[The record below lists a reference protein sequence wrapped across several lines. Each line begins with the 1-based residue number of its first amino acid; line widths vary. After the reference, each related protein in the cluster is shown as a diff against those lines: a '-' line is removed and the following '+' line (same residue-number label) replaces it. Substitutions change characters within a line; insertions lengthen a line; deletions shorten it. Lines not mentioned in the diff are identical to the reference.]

1 VVEQNKSQAKWDG
14 VPSDE
19 QIRLPNLAYSAK
31 NISANSSF
39 SKKKTKRIRGTHSTA
54 CKCPNP
60 VFFRDPEH
68 KKLPGEYGRALNNLC
83 GKNRDTGEMEI
94 RRRISCDP
102 YFSFVLAKLG
112 RMQRIKAVVCNLM
125 DVMAILL
132 LCKTDFATGIMTVN
146 LSGIAEDLS
155 PKDENGE
162 VILETAVTVSRISR
176 MVMFLIS
183 CGVLYADPSEFD
195 VKDGTR
201 FPKHVMLT
209 DVFWRLTGVDV
220 EKIRH
225 EQEIKLNGTP
235 LTDARKIWHANCRQ
249 ATIIKR
255 RSNAAKSQQRKKLA
269 AMPFDGRKREVAERL
284 RRQLGE
290 RIHLLTSEQF
300 NKLVR
305 NNLWQMELVDLGS
318 ADPINAPPN

>member
-1 VVEQNKSQAKWDG
+1 MAEKNK
-14 VPSDE
+14 PSLHWGELAPDE
-19 QIRLPNLAYSAK
+19 QIRLLDHASH
-31 NISANSSF
+31 SLVT
-39 SKKKTKRIRGTHSTA
+39 KTPTKTRRVRGTHSTV

-60 VFFRDPEH
+60 VFFRNPEH
-68 KKLPGEYGRALNNLC
+68 KKLHGEYGRALNNLC
-83 GKNRDTGEMEI
+83 GKNRKTGEMEI
-94 RRRISCDP
+94 RRRISSDP
-102 YFSFVLAKLG
+102 YFSFALAKLG
-112 RMQRIKAVVCNLM
+112 RQQRLKPVACNLIDAM
-125 DVMAILL
+125 SILL
-132 LCKTDFATGIMTVN
+132 VCKSDFGTGIMTIN
-146 LSGIAEDLS
+146 CSAIAADLS
-155 PKDENGE
+155 PKDENGK
-162 VILETAVTVSRISR
+162 VIPETAVTVSRVSR
-176 MVMFLIS
+176 MLIFLVS
-183 CGVLYADPSEFD
+183 CGVLYADPSDFD
-195 VKDGTR
+195 VVDQTR

-225 EQEIKLNGTP
+225 EQEIKLKGTP

-255 RSNAAKSQQRKKLA
+255 RSNVARSQHRKKLA

-290 RIHLLTSEQF
+290 GIHSLTDRQF
-300 NKLVR
+300 EKLVR